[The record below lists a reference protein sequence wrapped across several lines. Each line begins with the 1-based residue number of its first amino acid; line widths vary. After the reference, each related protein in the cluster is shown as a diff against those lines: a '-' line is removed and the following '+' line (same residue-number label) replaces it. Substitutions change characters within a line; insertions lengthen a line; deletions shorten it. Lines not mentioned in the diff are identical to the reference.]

1 MDATAIKRIPFG
13 EKHNVEL
20 RMSFFDVLNHTNWRL
35 GGWTG
40 NVNNI
45 NVFTGTFGQML
56 NGWSYQDPSG
66 SNDPGGRIMDLMVRI
81 NW

>member
-1 MDATAIKRIPFG
+1 MDATLIKRIGLG
-13 EKHNVEL
+13 ERRNIEFRVTA
-20 RMSFFDVLNHTNWRL
+20 FDVLNRTNWRL

-45 NVFTGTFGQML
+45 STFTGTFGQMQST
-56 NGWSYQDPSG
+56 WSYQDPSG
-66 SNDPGGRIMDLMVRI
+66 SNDPGGRMVDFMIRV